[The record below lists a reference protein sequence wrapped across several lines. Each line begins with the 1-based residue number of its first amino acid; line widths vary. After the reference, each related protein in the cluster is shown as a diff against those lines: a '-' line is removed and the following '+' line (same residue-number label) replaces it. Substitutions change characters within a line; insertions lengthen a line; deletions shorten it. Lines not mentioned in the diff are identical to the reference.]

1 MSLVKRMTESLNNS
15 TLKENIESVYKNC
28 QIIENEDGL
37 YSIIYKGIEVA
48 DNFKNKK
55 SAKVAIDQEM
65 KTWPNDPWGQG
76 MLTESLNKSTL
87 NEDVNEYT
95 ALYNEI
101 VDWVYNY
108 VTSFQAQEVAQDI
121 EEYDSDWAE
130 SDGSTEISYKMD
142 EAALKYAQICAEGL
156 LADYNK

>member
-15 TLKENIESVYKNC
+15 TL
-28 QIIENEDGL
+28 NED
-37 YSIIYKGIEVA
+37 A
-48 DNFKNKK
+48 
-55 SAKVAIDQEM
+55 
-65 KTWPNDPWGQG
+65 
-76 MLTESLNKSTL
+76 
-87 NEDVNEYT
+87 NEYT

-121 EEYDSDWAE
+121 EGYDSDWAE